1 MKKKLIIILIM
12 LFTIS
17 LNVNAKTIINP
28 EWIKYNSLDEEEK
41 LKYHAIPEIYIYEFE
56 SKKNNTK
63 FDNIKVYESDI
74 LPSKYNLSNVDGKNY
89 VNTINKN
96 QASLGLCWAFASL
109 GAAESNML
117 LHGVEGLEDE
127 IAKCNSSNLD
137 SRYCRYKADKELNEK
152 YMNGEVTE
160 NATFAERNIDYII
173 SVPDNANVYD
183 SNQKITVIKEKYN
196 PYGAV
201 NTIGGGGSF
210 STTGK
215 LFSYGVAPRRALN
228 EWSTYKTTHET
239 MTLEQVFDSVD
250 TDYVVTDWYRYSF
263 KPSDATKIE
272 EWQNGLKKL
281 IMTYG
286 AAYIGTTAP
295 DTYYLGACY
304 YYNQDEKMGII
315 NYDDNCGTTHSGGH
329 ALQIIGWDDDYEYG
343 YCRVNST
350 GKSGYTKDTCESA
363 GYTWAS
369 GKGTW
374 ILKNSWGATYMTYVY
389 MTYASKMGEIFG
401 VKNIKVK
408 DFDNVYNDTISQIDV
423 IKEQKFDK
431 NVVYKYYK
439 SSQKE
444 YLSRIAM
451 NFGFTY
457 DYTISVSNDGINYT
471 LIDNGT
477 IDLLGVKSFNANDYA
492 LTGNSFYI
500 KVEGPNYSADSV
512 PSIFTKNE
520 CSYLGTCTDDY
531 KVSTYLENVYFEK
544 NDNIINVK
552 TKTSNIKSGSQ
563 LDYKIYH
570 DNVDVSDSFD
580 ISNNYVVTNN
590 NIATITFSQEIAS
603 GKYTIKTIYEST
615 SNETNFYILDDE
627 PIKLNASDKIMVAD
641 KTAKIDYEILV
652 EEEILNKTWQSSNT
666 DVATINGGVLTI
678 KKGGKFSVT
687 LVVST
692 NSGDVSKSI
701 EIIIYDDKIETAA
714 DFSKIFSS
722 SNNKKNYYITND
734 LDFTNVNYDSV
745 SGTLQQYYG
754 ILNGGYHTI
763 KNLTRKCSNSNGC
776 ALIANLSGM
785 VKNLYITNSTFTNTK
800 GSAASV
806 ASNLMSDGVIE
817 NVYVFDTVTVSGTT
831 YVGGLVGN
839 TNSGLTCKKCVF
851 KGKVIGNSTSN
862 DLYVGGIAG
871 YSFLNSIV
879 ENSYNL
885 GSLEATSSYTGNIFV
900 SGIMNT
906 KHKTNKIINSYNIG
920 EIKVTSTGN
929 ATIATNGLDS
939 SNLATIT
946 NSYYIEDENLT
957 LKTENVRSIDKLK
970 DKSNYNNWDFETIWY
985 MKEYPELRAFTN
997 LLKVYKVNFYD
1008 EDRKTIIKT
1017 TEVEEGQVLEVES
1030 YFKEDDEYA
1039 YEFLKWDGYTSNMKV
1054 ESDLNLYVVYEKK
1067 AKYIKTDTLK
1077 IDNSYIKNIKTSSI
1091 FDKYLVSDF
1100 KNNIS
1105 HDEGFNLY
1113 EGENIST
1120 SSYLKTGMIYKNQY
1134 KTYKIVVSGDVTG
1147 DGMIKMNDVM
1157 KLATHLVDGNILK
1170 EEYLQA
1176 GDLTSDDNI
1185 KMNDLMKLATTMVN
1199 GGSL

>member
-12 LFTIS
+12 LFTIN
-17 LNVNAKTIINP
+17 LNVDAKTIINP

-41 LKYHAIPEIYIYEFE
+41 LKYHVIPEEYIYEFE

-63 FDNIKVYESDI
+63 FNNIKVYESDI
-74 LPSKYNLSNVDGKNY
+74 LPSKYNLTNVVGKNY
-89 VNTINKN
+89 VNTINEN
-96 QASLGLCWAFASL
+96 QSSLGLCWAFASL
-109 GAAESNML
+109 GAVESNIL

-127 IAKCNSSNLD
+127 IAKCDSSNPD
-137 SRYCRYKADKELNEK
+137 SRACRYKADKELNDK
-152 YMNGEVTE
+152 YINGEVE
-160 NATFAERNIDYII
+160 DNAIFSKRNADYII
-173 SVPDNANVYD
+173 SKPYD
-183 SNQKITVIKEKYN
+183 TKAYNQSGTFTIIAEKYN
-196 PYGAV
+196 PYGRV
-201 NTIGGGGSF
+201 GTIGGGGNF
-210 STTGK
+210 GTMGK

-250 TDYVVTDWYRYSF
+250 TDYVVTDWYRYSI

-286 AAYIGTTAP
+286 SAYVGTIAP
-295 DTYYLGACY
+295 DTYYSGACY

-315 NYDDNCGTTHSGGH
+315 NYDDNCGTTHLGSH
-329 ALQIIGWDDDYEYG
+329 ALQIVGWDDDYEYG

-369 GKGTW
+369 GKGAW
-374 ILKNSWGATYMTYVY
+374 ILKNSWGATYVTYVY
-389 MTYASKMGEIFG
+389 LTYASKTDEISG

-408 DFDNVYNDTISQIDV
+408 DFDNVYNEKISHIEYFRN
-423 IKEQKFDK
+423 EQFDK
-431 NVVYKYYK
+431 NIVYKYYK
-439 SSQKE
+439 SNEVE

-451 NFGFTY
+451 NFDYFTG

-471 LIDNGT
+471 VIDTGT
-477 IDLLGVKSFNANDYA
+477 IDLLGGKSFNANDYA

-500 KVEGPNYSADSV
+500 KVEGPYYNADSIPNV
-512 PSIFTKNE
+512 FTKNE

-531 KVSTYLENVYFEK
+531 KVSTYLEK
-544 NDNIINVK
+544 NYLNKTDNIINVK

-570 DNVDVSDSFD
+570 DNVDVSSSFN
-580 ISNNYVVTNN
+580 ILNNYVVTNN
-590 NIATITFSQEIAS
+590 NIATITFPKEMTS
-603 GKYTIKTIYEST
+603 GKYTIKTTYEST
-615 SNETNFYILDDE
+615 SNETNFYILDNE
-627 PIKLNASDKIMVAD
+627 PIKLSASDEIYASD
-641 KTAKIDYEILV
+641 KTAKIDYEILI

-666 DVATINGGVLTI
+666 DVATINDGILTL

-692 NSGDVSKSI
+692 ISGDVSKSI

-734 LDFTNVNYDSV
+734 LDFTGVNYDNV
-745 SGTLQQYYG
+745 SGTYYG
-754 ILNGGYHTI
+754 ILNGGYRTI

-776 ALIANLSGM
+776 ALIAKLKGG
-785 VKNLYITNSTFTNTK
+785 VKNLYIANSTFTNTNGPA
-800 GSAASV
+800 GSVSASL
-806 ASNLMSDGVIE
+806 SGSSVIE
-817 NVYVFDTVTVSGTT
+817 NVYVADTVTVSGTT
-831 YVGGLVGN
+831 YAGGIAGN
-839 TNSGLTCKKCVF
+839 INSNSTCKKCVF

-871 YSFLNSIV
+871 YSFFNGIV
-879 ENSYNL
+879 ENSYNS
-885 GSLEATSSYTGNIFV
+885 GVLEATSSYSGNIFV

-906 KHKTNKIINSYNIG
+906 KFKTNKIINSYNIG

-929 ATIATNGLDS
+929 ATIATNGLDA

-946 NSYYIEDENLT
+946 NSYYLEDEILT

-985 MKEYPELRAFTN
+985 MKEYPELRTFTD
-997 LLKVYKVNFYD
+997 LVKVYKVNFYD

-1017 TEVEEGQVLEVES
+1017 MEVEEGQVLEVES

-1054 ESDLNLYVVYEKK
+1054 ESDINLYVVYEKK

-1120 SSYLKTGMIYKNQY
+1120 SSYLKTGMMYKNQY
-1134 KTYKIVVSGDVTG
+1134 KTYKIVVGGDVTG
-1147 DGMIKMNDVM
+1147 DGLIKMNDVM

-1176 GDLTSDDNI
+1176 GDLTDDNNI
-1185 KMNDLMKLATTMVN
+1185 KMNDLMKLATTIVN